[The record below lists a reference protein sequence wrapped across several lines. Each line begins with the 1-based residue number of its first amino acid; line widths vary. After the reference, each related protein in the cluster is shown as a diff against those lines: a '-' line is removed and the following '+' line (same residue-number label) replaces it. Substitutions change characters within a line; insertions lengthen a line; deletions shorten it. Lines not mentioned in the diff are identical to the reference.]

1 MDDTTFERE
10 AGFTTATTAR
20 RLDHL
25 AEAVWRMIAEPA
37 RLAEWLAPGRIEQRV
52 GGAVRLDFPDS
63 GTVIDSAVSAFE
75 DGRLVEFSWSKP
87 GEPLRPV
94 RIALVARRR
103 GDDAGAGSVKTP
115 EGEDPAWPAR
125 RPAGRR
131 TRHAGSGAGRRGDRL
146 PRSRPS
152 GPRGKPTRAR
162 SRRWARARV
171 PVRVNA
177 ESRSTSLNLRFSF
190 RPGDSASKPS
200 TALAPRRSLSLTQGS
215 RFQTVRRW
223 SGA

>member
-52 GGAVRLDFPDS
+52 RGAVRLDFPDS
-63 GTVIDSAVSAFE
+63 GTVIESAVSAFE

-94 RIALVARRR
+94 RIALSP
-103 GDDAGAGSVKTP
+103 DGAATTLALSVKTP
-115 EGEDPAWPAR
+115 DGEDPARAAAGWAAHLAMLEAALAGAAIAFPFETFRAAR
-125 RPAGRR
+125 EAYKGQV
-131 TRHAGSGAGRRGDRL
+131 AALGQSAMGSGER
-146 PRSRPS
+146 
-152 GPRGKPTRAR
+152 
-162 SRRWARARV
+162 
-171 PVRVNA
+171 
-177 ESRSTSLNLRFSF
+177 
-190 RPGDSASKPS
+190 
-200 TALAPRRSLSLTQGS
+200 
-215 RFQTVRRW
+215 
-223 SGA
+223 